1 MLKVNPIAA
10 WILFL
15 CLSLSIPSLHAQE
28 TEARA
33 TPDLPV
39 GPSPAATVPFPQSG
53 LLISGFVDAYY
64 QNSFNNTVFPTSFT
78 PNDKSFSL
86 GMANLVL
93 AKEGKVG
100 FVADIAFGP
109 RAEAA
114 NGYAGTALS
123 FIKQMYVSYAAT
135 ENLKFTLGNFGTHL
149 GYEVIDSKSNFNYST
164 SYMFSF
170 GPFFHTGIKAN
181 LSLGEKFGLMA
192 GIFNDTDTK
201 IDLVRGKHLGAQ
213 VSYVSGGLSTYL
225 NYIGGR
231 TSDQTDAIGE
241 TFAHQLDFTASYQ
254 VTEEF
259 GLGLNA
265 TMKNVMP
272 ISGSTQ
278 SWSGMA
284 LYAKY
289 ALGKTFTVGA
299 RGEIVQDTD
308 GLILGVEQDYIAAL
322 TLSGNIR
329 LGNLTVIPEFRI
341 DSASQASAFTNLA
354 GNPLSKASGA
364 ILAVVYSF

>member
-1 MLKVNPIAA
+1 MLNVKLINVCV
-10 WILFL
+10 LFL
-15 CLSLSIPSLHAQE
+15 SFSLSFFSLQAQE
-28 TEARA
+28 IEAGVA
-33 TPDLPV
+33 SNSAPSTLPV
-39 GPSPAATVPFPQSG
+39 SPGPAPQGG

-64 QNSFNNTVFPTSFT
+64 QNSFTNTIFPTSFT

-109 RAEAA
+109 RAETA

-123 FIKQMYVSYAAT
+123 FIKQMYVSYAASD
-135 ENLKFTLGNFGTHL
+135 NLKITLGNFGTHL
-149 GYEVIDSKSNFNYST
+149 GYEVIDSKTNFNYST

-181 LSLGEKFGLMA
+181 LSLGEKFGVMA
-192 GIFNDTDTK
+192 GVFNDTDTK
-201 IDLVRGKHLGAQ
+201 IDVVRGKHVGAQ
-213 VSYVSGGLSTYL
+213 FSYLSGGLSAYL

-231 TSDQTDAIGE
+231 SSERTDFIEE
-241 TFAHQLDFTASYQ
+241 TFAHQFDLTASYQ
-254 VTEEF
+254 VAEAL

-265 TMKNVMP
+265 TIKNVKTVNGNP
-272 ISGSTQ
+272 EH
-278 SWSGMA
+278 WSGVA

-289 ALGKTFTVGA
+289 TLGKTFAIGA
-299 RGEIVQDTD
+299 RGEVIRDHD
-308 GLILGVEQDYIAAL
+308 GLILGIERDYISAL

-329 LGNLTVIPEFRI
+329 VGNLTVIPEFRI
-341 DSASQASAFTNLA
+341 DSASQPMVFSSITGDPISN
-354 GNPLSKASGA
+354 ASGA
-364 ILAVVYSF
+364 IVAVVYSF